1 MLDSIIFIMYLV
13 EENEMADKLKRLIRS
28 YVACYLHVLTTEGYL
43 PYVKYEDISDDDN
56 NEGQKNDNIPL
67 LVSQDHLT

>member
-1 MLDSIIFIMYLV
+1 MYLD
-13 EENEMADKLKRLIRS
+13 EEKEMADMKKLIKQ

-56 NEGQKNDNIPL
+56 NDGEKKDNIPL
-67 LVSQDHLT
+67 LVSQDHVT